1 MCFKFIELSDPTRRN
16 AIWCSGCS
24 FLFRR
29 VSMYKETKSMSE
41 YQEPIQV
48 TSAATPRWVGIA
60 LVTLAAVSLL
70 GIGIGWSALNHANS
84 VEQTTQTSVKQAND
98 ALAQK
103 LAKEDE
109 INQQLQSDLKV
120 VTDKLNV
127 TQSDLIK
134 ARKQNK
140 QSSAAV
146 DKKIA
151 GLESSV
157 NTQLA
162 AKANADDVNKLN
174 TDVTGVK
181 SDLDAT
187 KNNLQMARSE
197 MGTLIARNHDEIDQ
211 LRRMGTRD
219 YYEFTVTR
227 KAGAQKVGAVQVE
240 LKGTNQKKNQFTMN
254 VLADDKTFEKKN
266 RSVNEPIFFYTGGS
280 HAALELVVNK
290 VTKSTASGYLSV
302 PKAAGSTSAAASSSG
317 S

>member
-1 MCFKFIELSDPTRRN
+1 
-16 AIWCSGCS
+16 
-24 FLFRR
+24 
-29 VSMYKETKSMSE
+29 MSE
-41 YQEPIQV
+41 YQEESIHTV
-48 TSAATPRWVGIA
+48 TAATPRWVGLAVAA
-60 LVTLAAVSLL
+60 LAGVSLL
-70 GIGIGWSALNHANS
+70 GVGVGWSALNHAKS
-84 VEQTTQTSVKQAND
+84 VEQETQTSVKQSND

-127 TQSDLIK
+127 TQSDLVK

-146 DKKIA
+146 DKKLA

-174 TDVTGVK
+174 TDVSGVR

-211 LRRMGTRD
+211 LRHMGTRD
-219 YYEFTVTR
+219 YFEFTVTR

-240 LKGTNQKKNQFTMN
+240 LKNTNQKKNQFTIN

-280 HAALELVVNK
+280 HSALELVINK
-290 VTKSTASGYLSV
+290 VTKSAASGYLSV
-302 PKAAGSTSAAASSSG
+302 PKASSTTAASASTSG
-317 S
+317 L